1 MAQEKKVI
9 EGAHALETIE
19 EIIATK
25 EAVGYRFVR
34 SDVQELDLRPANIAV
49 FEDLG
54 LERPKTRLRLT
65 LAAPAAGA
73 PRPVWQGKMCVAGHL
88 VQVAAYRDA
97 G

>member
-1 MAQEKKVI
+1 MAQVKKVI
-9 EGAHALETIE
+9 ACANTLETIE

-34 SDVQELDLRPANIAV
+34 SDVQERDQRPANIAV
-49 FEDLG
+49 FENLG
-54 LERPKTRLRLT
+54 LERPRTRLRLILEA
-65 LAAPAAGA
+65 LAAGPPPA
-73 PRPVWQGKMCVAGHL
+73 WQGTMCVEDHL